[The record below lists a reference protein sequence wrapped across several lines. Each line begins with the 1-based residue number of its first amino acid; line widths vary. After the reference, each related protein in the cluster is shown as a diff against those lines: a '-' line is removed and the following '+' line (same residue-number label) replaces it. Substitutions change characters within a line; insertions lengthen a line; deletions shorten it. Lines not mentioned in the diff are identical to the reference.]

1 MPVNRNFLRFC
12 SWNIEGLSRKVADS
26 DFISTIRQ
34 FDFISLVET
43 WLSQDNCDLNLDG
56 FYSFSKCRKKTKN
69 GCRNSGGITI
79 LVKSSIRKGVKFL
92 DKESCEEFVWWKL
105 DKDFFNLTQD
115 IFICSVYIPPQNSP
129 REHRLN
135 INH

>member
-1 MPVNRNFLRFC
+1 MGGCLKMPVNRNFLRFC

-56 FYSFSKCRKKTKN
+56 FYSFSKCRKKNKKW
-69 GCRNSGGITI
+69 
-79 LVKSSIRKGVKFL
+79 L
-92 DKESCEEFVWWKL
+92 
-105 DKDFFNLTQD
+105 
-115 IFICSVYIPPQNSP
+115 
-129 REHRLN
+129 
-135 INH
+135 